1 MKDSKL
7 TGLLYAQTLIIT
19 APEPTEP
26 YQMNQFKPPRPPHPT
41 LLLYLGL
48 IPDEFWPD
56 TFHELER
63 GVHDYIIDKFEMPWV
78 KEGIKAIVLYEQ
90 AP

>member
-7 TGLLYAQTLIIT
+7 TGLLYAQTLIT
-19 APEPTEP
+19 AAHLNIEPP
-26 YQMNQFKPPRPPHPT
+26 FVKPPHP
-41 LLLYLGL
+41 LNLLYLGM